1 MDEFLARLSNPI
13 LDRIIHLIPAD
24 EPVYLVGGAIRDT
37 LLLRPVY
44 DLDFVIPGNAMKLA
58 RQIANELGAAYFP
71 LDKKRNMARMIFMP
85 DEKLD
90 GRESKLRRIDFSSFQ
105 GTDLISDLR
114 GRDFTMNSMA
124 VEIHQLQ
131 TLIDPLGGAADLAS
145 KRLKACSQQSILD
158 DPIRILRAVRF
169 SVELDLSIQPE
180 TRQLIRQAAR
190 LLPEESAE
198 RLRDELFRILS
209 QSRSNCSVRILD
221 IFGAL
226 EYIMPEVCMLKNIEQ
241 SPPHTMDAWEHTLDF
256 LRRLEILLDVLA
268 PEYNPDK
275 ADNLTMGTAVL
286 YLGRYRNQLKEH
298 LSNTLNPD
306 RPHRGLLFLAG
317 LYHDVG
323 KPKTRSMDE
332 KGRIRFIE
340 HEQISGKLVEKRG
353 KAMKLSNLE
362 IERLVTI
369 VNHHMRP
376 SLLSHAQEL
385 PSRKAIYRF
394 FLDTGAAGVDI
405 CLLSLADIL
414 ATYGSTLPQDR
425 WTRQLEV
432 VQMLLKAWW
441 EDRSE
446 SIFPRLLINGDD
458 LMKELSISPGPRV
471 GYLLDAIREAQVG
484 GDIHTRQEALNL
496 AKNLSLEN

>member
-13 LDRIIHLIPAD
+13 LDRVIQLIPDD
-24 EPVYLVGGAIRDT
+24 EPVYLVGGAIRDA

-58 RQIANELGAAYFP
+58 RQIANKLGAAYFP
-71 LDKKRNMARMIFMP
+71 LDKKRNMARIILMS
-85 DEKLD
+85 DEPIE
-90 GRESKLRRIDFSSFQ
+90 GIGGTLRRIDFSSFQ
-105 GTDLISDLR
+105 GPDLISDLR

-124 VEIHQLQ
+124 VEVHQLQ

-145 KRLKACSQQSILD
+145 KRLKACSPQSILD

-209 QSRSNCSVRILD
+209 QSRPSCALRILD
-221 IFGAL
+221 ILGAL
-226 EYIMPEVCMLKNIEQ
+226 EFAMPEACMLKGIEQ
-241 SPPHTMDAWEHTLDF
+241 SPPHIMDAWEHTLDF
-256 LRRLEILLDVLA
+256 LGRLEIILDVLA

-275 ADNLTMGTAVL
+275 VDNLTMGTLAL
-286 YLGRYRNQLKEH
+286 YLGRFRNPLKEH
-298 LSNTLNPD
+298 LSNPLNPE
-306 RPHRGLLFLAG
+306 RPHRGLLFFAG

-323 KPKTRSMDE
+323 KLKARTMDE
-332 KGRIRFIE
+332 KGKIRFIN
-340 HEQISGKLVEKRG
+340 HEQIGGKLVETRG

-376 SLLSHAQEL
+376 SLLSHTEEI

-394 FLDTGAAGVDI
+394 FRDTGAAGVDI

-414 ATYGSTLPQDR
+414 ATYGPTIPQKR
-425 WTRQLEV
+425 WTRHLEV

-446 SIFPRLLINGDD
+446 GIFPRLLINGDD
-458 LMKELSISPGPRV
+458 LMKELSISPGPQV
-471 GYLLDAIREAQVG
+471 GFLLDAILEAQVG
-484 GDIHTRQEALNL
+484 GDIHSRQEALNL
-496 AKNLSLEN
+496 AKQLSLEN